1 MIRRFLSAI
10 TVVCLALIFTSVSAA
25 DYLVQPGDEI
35 SIVLPGES
43 SLSEPF
49 KVDRDG
55 NIVLPE
61 LGAFSVAG
69 LEETELK
76 RQLTKALETVF
87 LELRMLRVYVKKRQ
101 ILVTVYGYV
110 ENPGEVTLPANST
123 IQMAIHAAGGLRAG
137 AQLDKM
143 QLRQDGEVAVF
154 DYKRFL
160 DEGDAAIL
168 PKMNSLATLFVPASP
183 MIGNVQ
189 VEFDPSKIADGG
201 DAASDSKA
209 VKVFGEVNSP
219 GSFSFRETLDLVDML
234 MRAGGV
240 TRYAGVE
247 QIRVIS
253 NGEPVLFNM
262 KTYLDSGD
270 DSLLPNVVPGSTIFV
285 PMKEE
290 HIKSGINTVYV
301 MGEVFKP
308 GAYEGKA
315 EASFMDILANAGGP
329 TRFADSRKIR
339 ILKADGSVN
348 NFDLAEF
355 SEGNGQDELPLVAGG
370 DAIFVPEKADMNQA
384 SWLKVPPNQAIRII
398 GEVLRPG
405 RYEWSD
411 EMSLMDLLAHAGG
424 PTLKGDTSSIE
435 IVIAL
440 ENGETVSSSFDLDS
454 FIKNGGRESELPE
467 VSAGSTIRVRDLPQD
482 PSGNKSQWVQQ
493 SAEVSIYVFG
503 QVGSPGR
510 YKINSEMSFLDILS
524 AADGPTQNA
533 DIHNIRVNHRNETE
547 IQVSKLD
554 LGLYFETGDEELL
567 PTIKAGDTIYLP
579 EKNRLWLNE
588 SKETTIR
595 VLGAIN
601 KPGRYRFNDSMT
613 ILDLLAEAGGTTSAA
628 YVERISVINNSCC
641 GSQARTFDLLSF
653 SQTAD
658 FSKLPVIRSGDT
670 VFVPENEASDGSRF
684 RTGLD
689 QVFKMISMS
698 ALLGFL

>member
-1 MIRRFLSAI
+1 MISRFQAAI
-10 TVVCLALIFTSVSAA
+10 TMVCLILLFTSVSEA
-25 DYLVQPGDEI
+25 DYFVQPGDEI
-35 SIVLPGES
+35 SIVLPGEH

-55 NIVLPE
+55 NITLPE
-61 LGAFSVAG
+61 LGAFRAAG
-69 LEETELK
+69 LEESELK
-76 RQLTKALETVF
+76 RKLTKALETVF

-143 QLRQDGEVAVF
+143 QLRQEGEVIRF

-160 DEGDAAIL
+160 DEGDASIL

-201 DAASDSKA
+201 DAASDRMA

-219 GSFSFRETLDLVDML
+219 GSFSFRETLNLVDML

-253 NGEPVLFNM
+253 DGEPVLFNM

-270 DSLLPNVVPGSTIFV
+270 DRLLPKIVPGSTIFV

-290 HIKSGINTVYV
+290 QIKTGINMVYV

-315 EASFMDILANAGGP
+315 GASFMDILANAGGP
-329 TRFADSRKIR
+329 TRFADARKIR
-339 ILKADGSVN
+339 ILKADGSVSS
-348 NFDLAEF
+348 FDLVEF
-355 SEGNGQDELPLVAGG
+355 SAGSGQAELPLIAGG
-370 DAIFVPEKADMNQA
+370 DAIFMPEKTDMNEA
-384 SWLKVPPNQAIRII
+384 SWLKVSPNQAIRII

-424 PTLKGDTSSIE
+424 PTPRSDTSAIE
-435 IVIAL
+435 IVTPL
-440 ENGETVSSSFDLDS
+440 ENGETMTSSFDLDS
-454 FIKNGGRESELPE
+454 FIKSGGRESDLPH
-467 VSAGSTIRVRDLPQD
+467 VSAGSIIRVRDLPQD
-482 PSGNKSQWVQQ
+482 PSENKSQWVRQA
-493 SAEVSIYVFG
+493 AEVSIYVFG
-503 QVGSPGR
+503 QVGAPGR
-510 YKINSEMSFLDILS
+510 YKITNEMSFLDILS

-533 DIHNIRVNHRNETE
+533 DIHNIRVNHRNGTE

-579 EKNRLWLNE
+579 EKNRMWLSE

-613 ILDLLAEAGGTTSAA
+613 ILDLLAEAGGTTSNA

-641 GSQARTFDLLSF
+641 ESQARTFDLLSF

-658 FSKLPVIRSGDT
+658 FSRLPVIRSGDT

-684 RTGLD
+684 RSGLD
-689 QVFKMISMS
+689 QVFKMIAMG
-698 ALLGFL
+698 ALLGFI

>member
-1 MIRRFLSAI
+1 MIFRLLSI
-10 TVVCLALIFTSVSAA
+10 ISLICSTLLFSAVSAS
-25 DYLVQPGDEI
+25 DYIVQPGDEI

-49 KVDRDG
+49 TVDRDG
-55 NIVLPE
+55 NIMLPE
-61 LGAFSVAG
+61 LGAFSVKG
-69 LEETELK
+69 LEESELK
-76 RQLTKALETVF
+76 RKLSKALETVF
-87 LELRMLRVYVKKRQ
+87 IELRMLRVYVKKRQ
-101 ILVTVYGYV
+101 ILIAVSGYV

-143 QLRQDGEVAVF
+143 QLRQNGEVTVF

-160 DEGDAAIL
+160 DEGDPSIL
-168 PKMNSLATLFVPASP
+168 PKMNSLAILFVPASP

-189 VEFDPSKIADGG
+189 VEFDPSKVADGG
-201 DAASDSKA
+201 DAASDRKA

-219 GSFSFRETLDLVDML
+219 GSFSYRETLNLVDML

-262 KTYLDSGD
+262 KSYLDSGD
-270 DSLLPNVVPGSTIFV
+270 DELLPKIVPGSTLFV

-290 HIKSGINTVYV
+290 EIKTGANMVYV

-315 EASFMDILANAGGP
+315 GASFMDILANAGGP
-329 TRFADSRKIR
+329 TRFADARKIR
-339 ILKADGSVN
+339 ILKADGTISS
-348 NFDLAEF
+348 FDLAEF
-355 SEGNGQDELPLVAGG
+355 SEGTGQEELPLITGG
-370 DAIFVPEKADMNQA
+370 DAIFMPEKTDMNEA
-384 SWLKVPPNQAIRII
+384 SWLKVSPNHAIRII
-398 GEVLRPG
+398 GEVVRPG

-424 PTLKGDTSSIE
+424 PTPRSDTAAIE
-435 IVIAL
+435 IVTPL
-440 ENGETVSSSFDLDS
+440 ENGETVTSTFDLDG
-454 FIKNGGRESELPE
+454 FIKRGGRESDLPH
-467 VSAGSTIRVRDLPQD
+467 VSAGSIIRVRDLPQD
-482 PSGNKSQWVQQ
+482 PSDNKSQWVRQ
-493 SAEVSIYVFG
+493 SAEMSIYVFG

-510 YKINSEMSFLDILS
+510 YKITQEMSFLDILS
-524 AADGPTQNA
+524 AADGPNQNA
-533 DIHNIRVNHRNETE
+533 DIHNIRVNHRNGTE

-567 PTIKAGDTIYLP
+567 PEIKAGDTIYLP
-579 EKNRLWLNE
+579 EKDRMWLNE

-601 KPGRYRFNDSMT
+601 KPGRYRFNDNMT
-613 ILDLLAEAGGTTSAA
+613 ILDLLAEAGGTTSEA

-658 FSKLPVIRSGDT
+658 FSMLPVIRSGDT
-670 VFVPENEASDGSRF
+670 VFVPENEVSDSSKF
-684 RTGLD
+684 RSGLD
-689 QVFKMISMS
+689 QVFKMISIS
-698 ALLGFL
+698 ALLFL